1 MAIRHQLAVYSPIPI
16 GAPMRGVAAAFRLT
30 KDPRP
35 ALIDL
40 LRREFRASEV
50 LLVGSGTQALHVAIE
65 SAVKPFASA
74 ERTVALPAFSCF
86 DVASAAIGANV
97 SAALYD
103 LDSDT
108 LGPDLESLE
117 RVLAAGARVAVI
129 APLYG
134 MPVDWQSLEALAIR
148 YGATLIEDSAQGH
161 GATWRGQPLGALGE
175 VSTLSFGRGKGWTGG
190 RGGAVLIRRG
200 GSLDGT
206 VPPSARQEIDSV
218 IGLFAQWTLGRPAVY
233 GIPHSIPA
241 LGLGETTF
249 HPPVQ
254 PTAMSRAAAAAVL
267 RATEPSRREAECR
280 RENARWF
287 LERIPRSE
295 RTTPIRPTDGSVPGY
310 LRLPLLVTGGMGGM
324 EDASRALALG
334 VAQSYPQS
342 LVELAPRL
350 TGPERAWPGADR
362 LARDLVTL
370 PTHSRL
376 TAVERDEIVRI
387 LQGPSTGRS

>member
-16 GAPMRGVAAAFRLT
+16 GAPMCGVAAALRLT
-30 KDPRP
+30 KDQRP

-65 SAVKPFASA
+65 NAVKPFAGA

-190 RGGAVLIRRG
+190 RGGAVLERA
-200 GSLDGT
+200 SSVSST
-206 VPPSARQEIDSV
+206 VPPSVRQEIDSV

-254 PTAMSRAAAAAVL
+254 PTAMPRAAAAAVL
-267 RATEPSRREAECR
+267 RATEPSRREAEYR
-280 RENARWF
+280 REKARWF

-295 RTTPIRPTDGSVPGY
+295 RTTPIRPTDDSVPGY
-310 LRLPLLVTGGMGGM
+310 LRLPLLVAGGIGGM

-334 VAQSYPQS
+334 VAQSYPES
-342 LVELAPRL
+342 LVELAPRP

-362 LARDLVTL
+362 LSRDLVTL

-387 LQGPSTGRS
+387 LQRPSTGRS

>member
-1 MAIRHQLAVYSPIPI
+1 MAIRQQLAVYSPIPI
-16 GAPMRGVAAAFRLT
+16 GAPMRGVAAALRLT

-40 LRREFRASEV
+40 LRREFGASDV
-50 LLVGSGTQALHVAIE
+50 LLVGSGTQALQAAIE
-65 SAVKPFASA
+65 NAVTRSAGA

-103 LDSDT
+103 LDPDT

-134 MPVDWQSLEALAIR
+134 MPVDWQSLESLAIR
-148 YGATLIEDSAQGH
+148 YAATLIEDSAQGH

-190 RGGAVLIRRG
+190 RGGAVLERASSVSSTLPR
-200 GSLDGT
+200 S
-206 VPPSARQEIDSV
+206 VRQEIDSV

-254 PTAMSRAAAAAVL
+254 PTAMPRAAAAAVL
-267 RATEPSRREAECR
+267 RATEPSRREAEYR
-280 RENARWF
+280 REKARWF

-295 RTTPIRPTDGSVPGY
+295 RTTPIRPTDDSVPGY
-310 LRLPLLVTGGMGGM
+310 LRLPLLVAGGIGGM

-334 VAQSYPQS
+334 VAQSYPES
-342 LVELAPRL
+342 LVELAPRP

-362 LARDLVTL
+362 LSRDLVTL

-387 LQGPSTGRS
+387 LQRPSTGRS